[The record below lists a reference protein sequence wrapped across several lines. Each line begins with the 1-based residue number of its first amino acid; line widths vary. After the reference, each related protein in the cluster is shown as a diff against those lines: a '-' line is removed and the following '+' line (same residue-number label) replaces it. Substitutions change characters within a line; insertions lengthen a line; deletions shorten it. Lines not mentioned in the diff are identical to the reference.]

1 MAGLNDIPELTMLVN
16 SAYRGDASRKG
27 WTTEA
32 DLLDGELRTDEP
44 SLSQLLKNP
53 DAVMLKFVSD
63 DHITGCVY
71 LEKRA
76 NALYLG
82 MLSVSPI
89 AQAQGI
95 GKKLLNAAEEYAGQQ
110 GCHSIVM
117 TVISVR
123 HELIDWYERHGYKR
137 NGETKPFPEDER
149 FGKARRPLQFVVLEK
164 KLASKSP

>member
-1 MAGLNDIPELTMLVN
+1 MISVAVFDDIPELARLVN

-32 DLLDGELRTDEP
+32 DLLEGELRTDEQ
-44 SLSQLLKNP
+44 SLSQSLNNP
-53 DAVMLKFVSD
+53 NAVMLKFVSA

-71 LEKRA
+71 LEKQL
-76 NALYLG
+76 NSLYLG

-95 GKKLLNAAEEYAGQQ
+95 GKKLLSAAEEYATQLHCQ
-110 GCHSIVM
+110 AIVM

-137 NGETKPFPEDER
+137 NGDTKPFPKNDHL
-149 FGKARRPLQFVVLEK
+149 GKPRQPLQFAVLEK
-164 KLASKSP
+164 KLT